1 MKMKHFACLFLLL
14 NFLVSGIFVANAQSV
29 NSSVRYQKGYV
40 KKDGTYVQGY
50 YKTNSN
56 KTNHDN
62 FSTKPNRN
70 PYTKEKGLRAKDYSR
85 EVYKYGKGKT
95 IQTGP
100 KGGQY
105 YINNKGRKV
114 YVPKRK

>member
-1 MKMKHFACLFLLL
+1 MMKHVICFYLLLGCLFCG
-14 NFLVSGIFVANAQSV
+14 FFTTNAQSV
-29 NSSVRYQKGYV
+29 NSSIRYQKGYV
-40 KKDGTYVQGY
+40 KKDGTYVNGH

-62 FSTKPNRN
+62 FSTQSNLN
-70 PYTKEKGLRAKDYSR
+70 PYTRKKGQRAKDYSKKA
-85 EVYKYGKGKT
+85 YNYGKGRN

-105 YINNKGRKV
+105 YINNKGKKV
-114 YVPKRK
+114 YVPKRR

>member
-1 MKMKHFACLFLLL
+1 MKYIRIFIMILIVVVSACI
-14 NFLVSGIFVANAQSV
+14 SINAQST

-40 KKDGTYVQGY
+40 KKNGLYVQGH
-50 YKTNSN
+50 YKTRSN

-62 FSTKPNRN
+62 FSTQSNMN
-70 PYTKEKGLRAKDYSR
+70 PYTNKKGERAKDYSN
-85 EVYKYGKGKT
+85 EANKYGQGRV

-105 YINNKGRKV
+105 YINNKGKKV
-114 YVPKRK
+114 YVPKRKK